1 MLPCVVAAG
10 VLFQINVASLA
21 QLNIQLPSPGG
32 HVNDFAGVIDAQT
45 KSRLESLLQN
55 LKERSKV
62 DFYVA
67 TVDTTGGQDIFDF
80 SQQLAREWNIG
91 AKTSRGKSLL
101 LVVSVASKSCFTQF
115 SRLVQPDLP
124 EGVLGEINQ
133 RMRTPLGAGQF
144 AEAVYGGVQVFV
156 SALGQKGGFTVQ
168 DLDNSV
174 ATPAAGDN
182 SQTVV
187 DVPTQP
193 AVAIQQVRKTRP
205 RVVSEE
211 PKPIK
216 AEGPAAALTESSEPK
231 AEPSRPKT
239 DADEPKIEVL
249 PAKADDAPAKGTGP
263 PPKTHV
269 SPTKIGRASSK
280 GPPEPVDDEA
290 EVEEVELTLTLPL
303 AKRADKLK
311 NFLETH
317 PNSKART
324 RATELLISTH
334 AGLGDQLLK
343 NGDHAGGVEQLLLAI
358 EESDVSISDQLFS
371 GVISQIPTNL
381 YLRGERAAA
390 YKAAQNI
397 EAKFGDNPRRLL
409 TVAGFYLGIERGDE
423 ASRVA
428 EQAVKLAPDMAEAH
442 RVLAFGLHI
451 TLRLDEA
458 AVEYKRALELDP
470 NSKGARG
477 SLADLYRAGDK
488 AEEALKLYDEQL
500 KVDPKDRAARAGM
513 VLSLFESGRKDE
525 ANAAL
530 DAALVED
537 PRNLPLLTGAAYW
550 FAAHDNFEKGFE
562 LARKAT
568 AIEPRYTWAQIALVR
583 SLLGL
588 KRPLDAE
595 RSIRFARQYGT
606 FPTLN
611 YELATV
617 LATMG
622 LFDEAAEVLRESFV
636 IKETNIE
643 TQLAGRLPSRE
654 PGFLEL
660 LAPERRASIYQLK
673 AADTTENAKILKNLL
688 AFNSALSPVEGEKLN
703 EKRAVDTAQEF
714 ASGNDSMR
722 GFRQVYGASQL
733 VRNRVGLQ
741 MALELLEEAKKTA
754 DVALGVPVVTMAV
767 QADEFRDLRARA
779 IASGN
784 IPDVADAPHSVLS
797 NILRGRIEE
806 LIGWALFNQDK
817 YAEAVDHL
825 KRASGILPADTPSW
839 RNALWHLGAALEQSG
854 SNADALSYYIK
865 SYNAGQPDAV
875 RRSIIEQLY
884 RKINGSLSGLDE
896 QIGASGLS
904 STPTNSIPSEN
915 STRPSSDQNA
925 PSTVPEKAPTPEAL
939 PKETPK
945 LELEATARAVPTPE
959 ASPTPSP
966 ETTSTPTSAPSESPA
981 RTDLPTEDE
990 ALRASASRVR
1000 TNLKITGRVLDADK
1014 NGLANVVL
1022 VLISPSGSVIASTT
1036 DTQGN
1041 YSFTVMPSQK
1051 TYRIIP
1057 SKDGYTFAP
1066 IDRAFTG
1073 LVDDQKEIEFVG
1085 SRTP

>member
-1 MLPCVVAAG
+1 MSTIYRGLRYLLPCVVAAG

-144 AEAVYGGVQVFV
+144 SEAVDGGVQVFV

-174 ATPAAGDN
+174 ATPAVGDN
-182 SQTVV
+182 SQTVA
-187 DVPTQP
+187 DVPAQP
-193 AVAIQQVRKTRP
+193 AVASRQLRKTRP
-205 RVVSEE
+205 RIVNEE

-216 AEGPAAALTESSEPK
+216 AEGPAAALTEGSEPK
-231 AEPSRPKT
+231 VEPARPKI
-239 DADEPKIEVL
+239 DADEPRVEV
-249 PAKADDAPAKGTGP
+249 PANADDAPAKATGR
-263 PPKTHV
+263 PPKADV
-269 SPTKIGRASSK
+269 SPTKIVSASSK
-280 GPPEPVDDEA
+280 RPPEPVDDDA
-290 EVEEVELTLTLPL
+290 ELEEVELTLTLPL

-311 NFLETH
+311 DFLETH
-317 PNSKART
+317 PNSKAKT

-334 AGLGDQLLK
+334 AGLGDQQLK
-343 NGDHAGGVEQLLLAI
+343 SGDHAGGVEQLLLAI

-381 YLRGERAAA
+381 YLRGEKAAA

-397 EAKFGDNPRRLL
+397 EAKFADNPKRLL

-428 EQAVKLAPDMAEAH
+428 EQVVKLAPDMAEGH

-562 LARKAT
+562 LA
-568 AIEPRYTWAQIALVR
+568 
-583 SLLGL
+583 
-588 KRPLDAE
+588 
-595 RSIRFARQYGT
+595 
-606 FPTLN
+606 
-611 YELATV
+611 
-617 LATMG
+617 
-622 LFDEAAEVLRESFV
+622 
-636 IKETNIE
+636 
-643 TQLAGRLPSRE
+643 
-654 PGFLEL
+654 
-660 LAPERRASIYQLK
+660 
-673 AADTTENAKILKNLL
+673 
-688 AFNSALSPVEGEKLN
+688 
-703 EKRAVDTAQEF
+703 
-714 ASGNDSMR
+714 
-722 GFRQVYGASQL
+722 
-733 VRNRVGLQ
+733 
-741 MALELLEEAKKTA
+741 
-754 DVALGVPVVTMAV
+754 
-767 QADEFRDLRARA
+767 
-779 IASGN
+779 
-784 IPDVADAPHSVLS
+784 
-797 NILRGRIEE
+797 
-806 LIGWALFNQDK
+806 
-817 YAEAVDHL
+817 
-825 KRASGILPADTPSW
+825 
-839 RNALWHLGAALEQSG
+839 LEQ
-854 SNADALSYYIK
+854 
-865 SYNAGQPDAV
+865 
-875 RRSIIEQLY
+875 
-884 RKINGSLSGLDE
+884 
-896 QIGASGLS
+896 
-904 STPTNSIPSEN
+904 
-915 STRPSSDQNA
+915 
-925 PSTVPEKAPTPEAL
+925 
-939 PKETPK
+939 
-945 LELEATARAVPTPE
+945 
-959 ASPTPSP
+959 
-966 ETTSTPTSAPSESPA
+966 
-981 RTDLPTEDE
+981 
-990 ALRASASRVR
+990 
-1000 TNLKITGRVLDADK
+1000 
-1014 NGLANVVL
+1014 
-1022 VLISPSGSVIASTT
+1022 
-1036 DTQGN
+1036 
-1041 YSFTVMPSQK
+1041 
-1051 TYRIIP
+1051 
-1057 SKDGYTFAP
+1057 
-1066 IDRAFTG
+1066 
-1073 LVDDQKEIEFVG
+1073 
-1085 SRTP
+1085 